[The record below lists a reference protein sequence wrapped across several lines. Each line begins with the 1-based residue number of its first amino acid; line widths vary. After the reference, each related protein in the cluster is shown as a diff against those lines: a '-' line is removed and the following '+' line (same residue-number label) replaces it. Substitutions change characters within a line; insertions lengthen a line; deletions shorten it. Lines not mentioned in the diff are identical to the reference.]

1 MNNTSVLTADRL
13 THLKIVVVSLFL
25 GIVAVGIGIGA
36 RSTAPNMSTQLET
49 RALVL
54 KAGQPGSEIS
64 TIR

>member
-13 THLKIVVVSLFL
+13 THLKIVLSLFL

-54 KAGQPGSEIS
+54 KAGQQGSEIS

>member
-13 THLKIVVVSLFL
+13 THLKIVVSLFL

-64 TIR
+64 TI